1 MRFNLAAAVAALM
14 LAAVPASVSAQSASP
29 SGADV
34 AALPGGLSLRTL
46 AMMDRVSDP
55 RVSPD
60 GRRVLYGV
68 RSTDW
73 DGNRGVSAL
82 WVADLN
88 GGEPR
93 KLDISAGGAASGRW
107 AADGQAVYFL
117 SSRGG
122 SSQVWR
128 ADAQGQAAVQVT
140 ALPVDVVAFRV
151 SPDGRG
157 LILSLPVFIDCDT
170 LQCTKDRIDADARSP
185 STVTGYDRMPL
196 RQFDHWND
204 GRRQHL
210 FVQPLNGSGL
220 ADGPPRDLMAG
231 LDADTPSQPQGVEG
245 EFVISPDGR
254 AIVYST
260 QTQGVGETFTDNT
273 DLFRV
278 SIDGGVAVNLTPANP
293 APDGSPAFSPD
304 GRRLAWLAG
313 KRENLRG
320 DQAVIMVADADG
332 SNPRPLAPNWDR
344 GPASLTWS
352 SDGRTL
358 LATAADDGQNR
369 LFSIDART
377 GAVAPLT
384 GRGAISG
391 VESRAGV
398 LVYARDGFD
407 GPTQIVTGGGDAARA
422 LTDHNAE
429 TLAGLNLPDAQA
441 FTFAGWNGEPVRG
454 WVFKPVGYVEGRTY
468 PAVYLIHGGPK
479 SPWTESW
486 SYRWNPQI
494 YTSAGY
500 AVVMINFHGSP
511 GYGQAFTDSINDHW
525 GDRPLEDLQKGW
537 AAALAENRFIDG
549 GRACALGGSYGGYM
563 VNLIAGKWNGPWA
576 CLVNHAGVFDVP
588 QLMNATDIGN
598 FIWEFGGPTWE
609 RMDLYRAFSPGDF
622 AGDWSKPMLVLHG
635 ARDFRVPIEQ
645 GLATFSALQ
654 RQGVPSRFVLVPDEN
669 HWVSKPRNWVDW
681 QNEILTWT
689 ARWTTPTP

>member
-14 LAAVPASVSAQSASP
+14 LAAVPVSVSAQSASP

-34 AALPGGLSLRTL
+34 AALPGGLSLRAL

-122 SSQVWR
+122 SNQVWR
-128 ADAQGQAAVQVT
+128 ADAQGQAAIQVT
-140 ALPVDVVAFRV
+140 TLPVDVVAFRV

-278 SIDGGVAVNLTPANP
+278 SIDGGAAVNLTPANR

-352 SDGRTL
+352 SDGRAL

-369 LFSIDART
+369 LFSIDVRT

-407 GPTQIVTGGGDAARA
+407 GPTQIMTGGGDAVRA
-422 LTDHNAE
+422 LTDHNAQV
-429 TLAGLNLPDAQA
+429 LADLNLPQAQA

-563 VNLIAGKWNGPWA
+563 VNLIAGKWSGPWA

>member
-14 LAAVPASVSAQSASP
+14 LASVPVSVSAQSASP

-34 AALPGGLSLRTL
+34 AALPGGLSLRAL

-157 LILSLPVFIDCDT
+157 LILSLPVFVDCDT

-254 AIVYST
+254 TIVYST

-278 SIDGGVAVNLTPANP
+278 SIDGGAAVNLTPANR
-293 APDGSPAFSPD
+293 APDGSPAFSHD

-352 SDGRTL
+352 SDGRAL

-407 GPTQIVTGGGDAARA
+407 GPTQIMTGGGDAVRA
-422 LTDHNAE
+422 LTDHNAQV
-429 TLAGLNLPDAQA
+429 LADLDLPQAQA

-563 VNLIAGKWNGPWA
+563 VNLIAGKWSGPWA

>member
-14 LAAVPASVSAQSASP
+14 LAAVPVSVSAQSASP

-34 AALPGGLSLRTL
+34 AALPGGLSLRAL

-157 LILSLPVFIDCDT
+157 LILSLAVFIDCDT

-278 SIDGGVAVNLTPANP
+278 SIDGGAAVNLTPANR

-352 SDGRTL
+352 SDGRAL

-369 LFSIDART
+369 LFSIDVRT

-407 GPTQIVTGGGDAARA
+407 GPTQIMTGGGDVARA
-422 LTDHNAE
+422 LTDHNAQV
-429 TLAGLNLPDAQA
+429 LADLNLPQAQA

-549 GRACALGGSYGGYM
+549 DRACALGGSYGGYM
-563 VNLIAGKWNGPWA
+563 VNLIAGKWSGPWA